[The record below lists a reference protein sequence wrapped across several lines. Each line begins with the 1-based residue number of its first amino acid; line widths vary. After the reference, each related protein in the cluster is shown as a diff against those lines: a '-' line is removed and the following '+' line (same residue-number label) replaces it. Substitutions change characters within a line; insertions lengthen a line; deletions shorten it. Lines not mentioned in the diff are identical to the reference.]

1 MKDDCQRITTSIESL
16 KRLEND
22 ASGNRD
28 KKSNLERVY
37 ALSNS
42 IIKQRDEVDQRR
54 TELNQLKDQTT
65 RTRDELEKVY
75 SGARDTLA
83 KGTVMV

>member
-1 MKDDCQRITTSIESL
+1 MKDDCQRVTNSIESL
-16 KRLEND
+16 KRLESD
-22 ASGNRD
+22 SSGKRD

-37 ALSNS
+37 ALSKS

-75 SGARDTLA
+75 SSARDTLA
-83 KGTVMV
+83 KGTVIF